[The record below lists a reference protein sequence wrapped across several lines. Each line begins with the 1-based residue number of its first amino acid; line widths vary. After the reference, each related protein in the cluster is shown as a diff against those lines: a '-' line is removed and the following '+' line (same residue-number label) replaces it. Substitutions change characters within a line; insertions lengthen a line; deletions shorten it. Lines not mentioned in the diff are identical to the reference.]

1 MLSVPTLWTVFVIN
15 FLALGLI
22 WAYVMRSYPS
32 FEAARYWTGSA
43 FLAATGAFLAILRV
57 FFPDSLVP
65 LLFAG
70 TALVLAICL
79 ATMGIRKFYNQPVS
93 WRDTLLLTGS
103 TFAVLCFFI
112 FVYDSVAARMTVF
125 TLAQTL
131 PMVLSVK
138 LLLSPHEGRVNP
150 GARLAGIVTILIMA
164 IYMVRLLGALTG
176 LGGGVSYMHFGP
188 VQSAVILVL
197 VFLSMSLNFGFLL
210 MAMDRLRN
218 EVADLALL
226 DDLTGVGNRRHLVQ
240 RLSEECAR
248 SERSGQPFALLVI
261 DLDGFKG
268 INDTH
273 GHAAGDACLQ
283 HFTLMAQTRLRP
295 GDMLAR
301 SGGDEFCI
309 VLPSS
314 TLREGTMI
322 ARRVLEVCR
331 ADAEQCTGKDIPI
344 SVSIGVAQWTREI
357 GIYSDRLIAAADHA
371 LYEAKKDGRNRHA
384 AYDPAP
390 PLARFRRLICRYPAS
405 PSASARSK
413 AFQAKWAPVRAKKRV
428 KHENVFERSGHR
440 FA

>member
-22 WAYVMRSYPS
+22 WAYVVRSYPA
-32 FEAARYWTGSA
+32 FAPARFWTGSS
-43 FLAATGAFLAILRV
+43 FVAAAGAAVAMVRV
-57 FFPDSLVP
+57 FMTDLTVP
-65 LLFAG
+65 LIVGG

-79 ATMGIRKFYNQPVS
+79 AAMGIRTFYGRPAS
-93 WRDTLLLTGS
+93 WRGTLLITGLGCAGMCFFTYGYEFIPARLVVFTIAETLPLALSLKLLLT
-103 TFAVLCFFI
+103 
-112 FVYDSVAARMTVF
+112 
-125 TLAQTL
+125 
-131 PMVLSVK
+131 
-138 LLLSPHEGRVNP
+138 PHEGRVNP
-150 GARLAGIVTILIMA
+150 GARLAGIVATLIIA
-164 IYMVRLLGALTG
+164 IFGFRLVFG
-176 LGGGVSYMHFGP
+176 LSGIGGGFSYMNFTP
-188 VQSAVILVL
+188 LQSAFILVL
-197 VFLSMSLNFGFLL
+197 VFLSMAWNFGFLL

-248 SERSGQPFALLVI
+248 SARSGQPFSLLVI

-314 TLREGTMI
+314 TLREGAMI

-331 ADAEQCTGKDIPI
+331 ADAEQCAGADIPI
-344 SVSIGVAQWTREI
+344 SVSIGVAQWTREM
-357 GIYSDRLIAAADHA
+357 GALPDLLIAAADQA
-371 LYEAKKDGRNRHA
+371 LYDAKKSGRNRFA
-384 AYDPAP
+384 TCDPAP
-390 PLARFRRLICRYPAS
+390 PLVPELENPTVSDMAAR
-405 PSASARSK
+405 K
-413 AFQAKWAPVRAKKRV
+413 RA
-428 KHENVFERSGHR
+428 
-440 FA
+440 

>member
-32 FEAARYWTGSA
+32 FEAARFWTGSA
-43 FLAATGAFLAILRV
+43 FVAAAGAALAMLRV
-57 FFPDSLVP
+57 VFPDSLVP

-70 TALVLAICL
+70 TALILAICL
-79 ATMGIRKFYNQPVS
+79 AAMGIRKFFHQPVS
-93 WRDTLLLTGS
+93 WRDTLLITGLG
-103 TFAVLCFFI
+103 AAGLCFFT
-112 FVYDSVAARMTVF
+112 FVHDSVPARMTVF
-125 TLAQTL
+125 TIAQAL
-131 PMVLSVK
+131 PMLRSLK
-138 LLLSPHEGRVNP
+138 LLLSRHEGRVNP
-150 GARLAGIVTILIMA
+150 GARLAGIVTILILVIFA
-164 IYMVRLLGALTG
+164 TRLLGALTST
-176 LGGGVSYMHFGP
+176 GGGFSYMHFSP

-226 DDLTGVGNRRHLVQ
+226 DDLTGVGNRRYLLQ
-240 RLSEECAR
+240 RLTEECAR

-301 SGGDEFCI
+301 TGGDEFCI

-314 TLREGTMI
+314 TLREGAMI

-331 ADAEQCTGKDIPI
+331 ADAEQCTGNDIPVA
-344 SVSIGVAQWTREI
+344 VSIGVAQWAREM
-357 GIYSDRLIAAADHA
+357 GAYPDRLIAAADHA
-371 LYEAKKDGRNRHA
+371 LYDAKKAGRNGFA
-384 AYDPAP
+384 TYDPAP
-390 PLARFRRLICRYPAS
+390 PLAPEPATRGFS
-405 PSASARSK
+405 DTGLR
-413 AFQAKWAPVRAKKRV
+413 QRA
-428 KHENVFERSGHR
+428 
-440 FA
+440 